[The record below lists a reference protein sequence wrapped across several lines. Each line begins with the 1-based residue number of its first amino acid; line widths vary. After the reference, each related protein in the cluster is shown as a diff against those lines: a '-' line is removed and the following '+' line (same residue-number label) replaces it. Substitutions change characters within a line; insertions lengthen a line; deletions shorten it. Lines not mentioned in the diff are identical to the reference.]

1 MISDIWF
8 NIVPMVTSGA
18 LCGLSIAWS
27 YRQAETA
34 PSTRRWITY
43 NAYCT
48 TLLIG
53 LGGVSLL
60 LLEPEY
66 TMAELTNNDNALAML
81 MQPAAP
87 LMTGGTIIGSLLL
100 WAIYGPR
107 SKTIIPILTTQALL
121 MLLVGHNLA
130 ILGLVDIPRD
140 QQYKILEF
148 IGLTIFLAATF
159 ALGAITLTKRD
170 PQTLNTRRVSP
181 P

>member
-1 MISDIWF
+1 
-8 NIVPMVTSGA
+8 
-18 LCGLSIAWS
+18 
-27 YRQAETA
+27 
-34 PSTRRWITY
+34 
-43 NAYCT
+43 
-48 TLLIG
+48 
-53 LGGVSLL
+53 
-60 LLEPEY
+60 
-66 TMAELTNNDNALAML
+66 
-81 MQPAAP
+81 
-87 LMTGGTIIGSLLL
+87 L